1 MAVEAPRAPLDFKS
15 MIRSRVVTDYIEF
28 ARRYFNLKTE
38 TIKEKSKIEQ
48 KIGFL
53 REGGGP

>member
-1 MAVEAPRAPLDFKS
+1 MGID
-15 MIRSRVVTDYIEF
+15 F
-28 ARRYFNLKTE
+28 ARRCFNLKTE

-53 REGGGP
+53 REGGP